1 MHSRYCVLRSPT
13 NCWINPTSRQK
24 HKKNT
29 PPNIQKHN
37 TTLFIFSIFYTP
49 LLACGHVENLR
60 TFWYHLRNR
69 FDCGQSFDLW
79 PVIWGNYWVILHHWI
94 HAKDCALAQLDA
106 VLRRQF
112 FFIPRLKR
120 RRYKTLQVVKITLKK
135 SSYFLYRTFCG
146 TKQNFFFFRL
156 NDATRGLFG
165 TNSRPTCFVC
175 LTFFFLAKLKKLQ
188 QTNYFLYIYILFFFS
203 AWTNL
208 FSCWTFFLK
217 HF

>member
-106 VLRRQF
+106 VLRRRVF
-112 FFIPRLKR
+112 FYSEVKTSPVQNSSGGKNYTKKIFIFSVSNLLWNKTKFFLFSPKR
-120 RRYKTLQVVKITLKK
+120 RNAWVIWDQFP
-135 SSYFLYRTFCG
+135 SYVFCVF
-146 TKQNFFFFRL
+146 NFFFL
-156 NDATRGLFG
+156 GEIEEATTNKLF
-165 TNSRPTCFVC
+165 SI
-175 LTFFFLAKLKKLQ
+175 
-188 QTNYFLYIYILFFFS
+188 YIYIIFFLLEQIFSVVELFF
-203 AWTNL
+203 
-208 FSCWTFFLK
+208 
-217 HF
+217 